1 MRLPTFTIALLLSAC
16 SGGGGGDSASIC
28 RTVGGQ
34 LTGECAGCSIEN
46 GPAAVDGNTDSAA
59 TLLLSPNAEATLRA
73 TGAQR
78 AGGVAGVLF
87 DIPGGMTSLQLQI
100 TTYLGGVAQQS
111 GTAFLQAGSSNTC
124 TNCSFFG
131 DGRQYAGINASQ
143 PYDAVELVLTSTSA
157 AVETPFPV
165 FELCTR

>member
-1 MRLPTFTIALLLSAC
+1 MRLFTLTIALLLSAC
-16 SGGGGGDSASIC
+16 SGGGGDGSASIC
-28 RTVGGQ
+28 RTIGGQ
-34 LTGECAGCSIEN
+34 LTGECTGCSIEN

-59 TLLLSPNAEATLRA
+59 TLLLSPNAEARLRA

-78 AGGVAGVLF
+78 GGGVTGVLF
-87 DIPGGMTSLQLQI
+87 DIPSGMTSLQLQI
-100 TTYLGGVAQQS
+100 TTYRGGIAQQS
-111 GTAFLQAGSSNTC
+111 GTAYVQAGASNTC
-124 TNCSFFG
+124 TNCTFFG
-131 DGRQYAGINASQ
+131 DGRQYAGINAGQ